1 MNTKKAL
8 SRSKTARRKRAE
20 KEENEVLQLKK
31 MRPRFETIGREVVEE
46 RGSTM
51 SISVFTPTNFIYEF

>member
-8 SRSKTARRKRAE
+8 SRSKTARRKRVE

-51 SISVFTPTNFIYEF
+51 ISVFTPTNFMYEF